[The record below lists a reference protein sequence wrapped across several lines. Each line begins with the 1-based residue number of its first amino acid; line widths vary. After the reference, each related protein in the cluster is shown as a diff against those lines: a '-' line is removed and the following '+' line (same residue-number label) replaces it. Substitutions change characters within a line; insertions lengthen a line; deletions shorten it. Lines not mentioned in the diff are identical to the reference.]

1 MDGERR
7 CGVTEVVRSD
17 RQAQSS
23 RSRIEAVAS
32 NCGSARLEREHDR
45 LARAGQATNAL
56 HPIDGLDDG
65 LALQHVQGGD
75 RILKMSQLGAA

>member
-1 MDGERR
+1 MASDAAVSRR
-7 CGVTEVVRSD
+7 LCGVIVRP
-17 RQAQSS
+17 RA
-23 RSRIEAVAS
+23 AVAAS
-32 NCGSARLEREHDR
+32 KLSRRIAVPPALSASTIVLPEP
-45 LARAGQATNAL
+45 GQATNAL

>member
-1 MDGERR
+1 
-7 CGVTEVVRSD
+7 VRSD

-32 NCGSARLEREHDR
+32 KIAVPPALSASTIVLPEP
-45 LARAGQATNAL
+45 GQATNAL